1 MSHKSSKEN
10 NSISDAVGKELLSR
24 ILSGE
29 LRAGSHLP
37 TEREMAE
44 HFGVSRA
51 SVHQAIVR
59 LQLQGFVSIVPRHG
73 TVVNDFRKY
82 PTPQSL
88 EALMSSDS
96 LELDRSLF
104 DDMMDTRLW
113 LEAECARRACTHIF
127 DSTLSEM
134 QDIVDRLTKPG
145 ADLTD
150 LVYSFHYKLTQ
161 ASGNSV
167 YAMIFRGFEPV
178 LRSMIHHHYSVRA
191 EDISF
196 TAAMRQELL
205 DLIRA
210 KDENAAAECVCAI
223 ITQGIDVLRERY
235 CAT

>member
-1 MSHKSSKEN
+1 MSHKSTTEN
-10 NSISDAVGKELLSR
+10 NSISEAVGKELFNR
-24 ILSGE
+24 IISGE
-29 LRAGSHLP
+29 LKPGSHLP
-37 TEREMAE
+37 TEREIAE

-51 SVHQAIVR
+51 SVHQAIVK
-59 LQLQGFVSIVPRHG
+59 LELQGFVSIVPRHG
-73 TVVNDFRKY
+73 TVVNNYRKY

-88 EALMSSDS
+88 EALMKSDS

-113 LEAECARRACTHIF
+113 LESECARRACTHIF
-127 DSTLSEM
+127 DSTLGEM
-134 QDIVDRLTKPG
+134 QDIVDALTEPG

-191 EDISF
+191 EDIAF
-196 TAAMRQELL
+196 TAAMRQRLL
-205 DLIRA
+205 DYIRA

-235 CAT
+235 RVL

>member
-1 MSHKSSKEN
+1 MSQYKSTKTTVS
-10 NSISDAVGKELLSR
+10 SGVSRELLGR

-29 LRAGSHLP
+29 LKPGCHLP

-44 HFGVSRA
+44 RMGVSRA
-51 SVHQAIVR
+51 SVHQAIVE
-59 LQLQGFVSIVPRHG
+59 LEMQGFVSIVPRHG

-82 PTPQSL
+82 PTTQSL

-113 LEAECARRACTHIF
+113 LESECARRACTHIY

-134 QDIVDRLTKPG
+134 QDIVDRLTLPG

-150 LVYSFHYKLTQ
+150 LIYTFHYRLTQ
-161 ASGNSV
+161 ASGNSL
-167 YAMIFRGFEPV
+167 YSMIFRGFEPV
-178 LRSMIHHHYSVRA
+178 LRAMIGHHYSVKS
-191 EDISF
+191 EDITES
-196 TAAMRQELL
+196 ARLMQKLL

-210 KDENAAAECVCAI
+210 KEEAAASACVCSI
-223 ITQGIDVLRERY
+223 IRQGITVLEERY
-235 CAT
+235 

>member
-1 MSHKSSKEN
+1 MSHKRIKEN
-10 NSISDAVGKELLSR
+10 NSISDAVGRELLNR

-29 LRAGSHLP
+29 LKAGAHLP
-37 TEREMAE
+37 TEREIAE
-44 HFGVSRA
+44 HFGVSRG

-59 LQLQGFVSIVPRHG
+59 LEMQGFVSIVPRHG
-73 TVVNDFRKY
+73 TVVNNYRKY

-96 LELDRSLF
+96 LELDLSLF

-113 LEAECARRACTHIF
+113 LESECARRACTHIF
-127 DSTLSEM
+127 DSTLNEM
-134 QDIVDRLTKPG
+134 QDIVDHLTEPG
-145 ADLTD
+145 ADLTE

-191 EDISF
+191 EDINF
-196 TAAMRQELL
+196 TAAMRQKLL
-205 DLIRA
+205 DHIRA
-210 KDENAAAECVCAI
+210 KDEDAAAECVCGI
-223 ITQGIDVLRERY
+223 IMQGIDVLRERY
-235 CAT
+235 RTI